1 MSKKSPVPTKAAETA
16 SDIPGPRRLP
26 ILLRRAWY
34 GLNQTF
40 RRRIAHL
47 EITPDQFT
55 ALRTIVEADKTG
67 IGQSELTTRMASDP
81 NTIASLLTRMER
93 NGLISRRVHEKDRRA
108 YRIYLL
114 PAGRQRFEEA
124 RKIAVELQSEVL
136 APLHPSCRDLFLE
149 QLSDVADNCHR
160 MARETA
166 R

>member
-1 MSKKSPVPTKAAETA
+1 
-16 SDIPGPRRLP
+16 
-26 ILLRRAWY
+26 
-34 GLNQTF
+34 
-40 RRRIAHL
+40 
-47 EITPDQFT
+47 
-55 ALRTIVEADKTG
+55 VEADKTG